1 MSALPEAEAAVVW
14 TGVGLN
20 PGAQVFC
27 VVSAALAILQVYKVQ
42 EAVGDGASAVIQEV
56 ATGTSQV
63 FSSMFDGINN
73 TVKVSVFLKSSCF
86 VCILGH
92 WLQVVTF
99 AWWINRRQQEN
110 VAIGNVTAAD
120 EPAAILP
127 HRLAGE
133 EAAWVEEQLRKE
145 PTMNHGPT
153 TTFALEDRG
162 AASSEDTV
170 VPPAET
176 QKVVQLG
183 PGGPATGKISG
194 LTLEQISRVIWL
206 RNDDGR
212 SFRKGWF
219 EEINNLL
226 VPGTVQASRTVVGV
240 SGYKQYTFSVNSVD
254 KDSKKSFTVRMS
266 AAIEDISRSTDLSQ
280 VAVRDLI
287 TCSCEQHERCKRC
300 IPGDLGE
307 EWPGIHRDVVCK
319 HCIVVLLFKLIAQA
333 YPEMDYSCLLY
344 TSPSPR
350 DVEESRMP
358 SSA

>member
-1 MSALPEAEAAVVW
+1 
-14 TGVGLN
+14 
-20 PGAQVFC
+20 
-27 VVSAALAILQVYKVQ
+27 
-42 EAVGDGASAVIQEV
+42 
-56 ATGTSQV
+56 
-63 FSSMFDGINN
+63 
-73 TVKVSVFLKSSCF
+73 
-86 VCILGH
+86 
-92 WLQVVTF
+92 
-99 AWWINRRQQEN
+99 
-110 VAIGNVTAAD
+110 
-120 EPAAILP
+120 
-127 HRLAGE
+127 
-133 EAAWVEEQLRKE
+133 
-145 PTMNHGPT
+145 MNHGPT

-226 VPGTVQASRTVVGV
+226 VPGTVQPSRTVVGV

-287 TCSCEQHERCKRC
+287 TCSCEQYERCKRC

-319 HCIVVLLFKLIAQA
+319 HCVVVLLFKLIAQA
-333 YPEMDYSCLLY
+333 YPGMDYRESLARWKMDKKNWPL
-344 TSPSPR
+344 SPGERELGNESR
-350 DVEESRMP
+350 DVYVTTEGLKVGLRANFNSDLYKQPGSKPKTIYVSTDPYDWIRELEFPSEGDMARVMSCFAALKLKANMSRGRREGSNWYDGETP
-358 SSA
+358 SSADLP